1 MKPTTLN
8 HPDAPELNF
17 RWNGRHTVQVRR
29 FGRDVDTFTCGDPTV
44 DHPTRADIMRGI
56 ESYLKRQSPNRHEGM
71 NR

>member
-8 HPDAPELNF
+8 HPDAPDLNF
-17 RWNGRHTVQVRR
+17 KWNGRHGIRVMR
-29 FGRDVDTFTCGDPTV
+29 FGREVDVFTCGDPTV

-56 ESYLKRQSPNRHEGM
+56 DAYVNHQEM